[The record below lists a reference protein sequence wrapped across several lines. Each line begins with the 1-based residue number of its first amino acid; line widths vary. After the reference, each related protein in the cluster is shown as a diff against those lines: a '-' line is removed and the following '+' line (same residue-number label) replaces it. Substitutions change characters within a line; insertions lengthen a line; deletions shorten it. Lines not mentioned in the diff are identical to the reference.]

1 MTSTS
6 AAGDHSLLGD
16 AIDCLAKLPADQ
28 LRCYRID
35 ADKRR
40 LVTISPLQLS
50 EEWDEK
56 PEEVWVDIQAS
67 EPTFFQEFLEKLELH
82 PLIIEDCLDPY
93 RSSRFSSYDTSL
105 HFEFPV
111 YATDS
116 VDDYLSVICVPRML
130 ITIHATPI
138 PAIDSLLGS
147 LDKQVQLI
155 DGTKSALLY
164 AILDAL
170 GDCLIHA
177 ARNGRCEIRHLSQ
190 SMDRDPETV
199 DIEKII
205 SVKRHLQDITM
216 IAEDQLYCIRALIA
230 VDSNALPISSQHEY
244 LRDAVRN
251 YETALRVVHRYES
264 RATEMHQQ
272 YQFSLQTKTEARIR
286 VLTILSSI
294 CMPLTLIAGI
304 YGMNFAIMPE
314 TQWPWGYPIA
324 LATMF
329 TIAVGQ
335 LIFFYKRGWL
345 G

>member
-6 AAGDHSLLGD
+6 TAGDLSHLGD
-16 AIDCLAKLPADQ
+16 AIDCLATLPVGQ

-35 ADKRR
+35 TDSRR
-40 LVTISPLQLS
+40 LVAIAPLQLS
-50 EEWDEK
+50 EEWAEK
-56 PEEVWVDIQAS
+56 TEEVWIDIQAS
-67 EPTFFQEFLEKLELH
+67 QPTLFQEFLEKLELH

-111 YATDS
+111 FATDS
-116 VDDYLSVICVPRML
+116 VDNYLSVICVPRML
-130 ITIHATPI
+130 ITIRTTPI
-138 PAIDSLLGS
+138 SAVDSMLGS
-147 LDKQVQLI
+147 LDTQVRLN

-177 ARNGRCEIRHLSQ
+177 ARNGRSEIRQLSQ
-190 SMDRDPETV
+190 SMDKEPGAV
-199 DIEKII
+199 DVEKII
-205 SVKRHLQDITM
+205 SVKRRLQDITM

-230 VDSNALPISSQHEY
+230 VDSDALPISGQRDY

-264 RATEMHQQ
+264 RTTELHQQ
-272 YQFSLQTKTEARIR
+272 YFLSLQAKTETRIR
-286 VLTILSSI
+286 ILTILSSI
-294 CMPLTLIAGI
+294 FLPLTLIAGI
-304 YGMNFAIMPE
+304 YGMNFASMPE
-314 TQWPWGYPIA
+314 LQSSWGYPATLGTMLAIA
-324 LATMF
+324 
-329 TIAVGQ
+329 IGQ
-335 LIFFYKRGWL
+335 LLFFYKRGWL